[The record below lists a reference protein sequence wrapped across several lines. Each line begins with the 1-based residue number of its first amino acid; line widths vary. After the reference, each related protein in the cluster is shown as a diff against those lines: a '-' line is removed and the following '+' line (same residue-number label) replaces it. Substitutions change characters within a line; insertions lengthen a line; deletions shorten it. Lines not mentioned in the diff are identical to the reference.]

1 MWLRMDLGRRIRK
14 VYSLHTHPC
23 CFFLFSLLFTLL
35 ILKIFT
41 LPLASTLTS
50 LPFAGGGGGGGGDE
64 EWQGG
69 HGSGK
74 EKNGRP

>member
-1 MWLRMDLGRRIRK
+1 MDLGSRIHK
-14 VYSLHTHPC
+14 VYSPHTHPC
-23 CFFLFSLLFTLL
+23 CFLLFSLLFTLL

-41 LPLASTLTS
+41 FPFASTLTS
-50 LPFAGGGGGGGGDE
+50 LPFAGGGGGGGDG

-74 EKNGRP
+74 DKNGSP